1 MDEAPKNTLS
11 SGHAPPLAPGVRS
24 APVYLHPP
32 TSPGP
37 VEPNDLGRI
46 WPNLIGIGV
55 IVLQGLGLIASI
67 GSSAA
72 SLIDLNSL
80 FGVGGMGMGEML
92 DVAKKWQPYL
102 LASYAIAGVLA
113 VVAIFGGAMLLTR
126 RRLGVRLLVIWS
138 LLRIPYAVLVSWAT
152 TGMQRDNLAAMSNAG
167 TMGPQ
172 VPGMTS
178 VMVWTSLIMS
188 FVIAMALPAFLLV
201 WFSVNPIRRQTRQW
215 R

>member
-1 MDEAPKNTLS
+1 MDQAPQNPVS
-11 SGHAPPLAPGVRS
+11 DHAPPLAPSAQS
-24 APVYLHPP
+24 APLRLHPP

-37 VEPNDLGRI
+37 VEPNEEGRI
-46 WPNLIGIGV
+46 WPNMIGIGV

-67 GSSAA
+67 GSAAA

-80 FGVGGMGMGEML
+80 FGVGGMGMGEMI

-102 LASYAIAGVLA
+102 LACYAIAGVLA

-126 RRLGVRLLVIWS
+126 RRLGVHLLIIWS
-138 LLRIPYAVLVSWAT
+138 LLRIPYAIFVSWAT

-167 TMGPQ
+167 AIGPQ

-178 VMVWTSLIMS
+178 VMVWTSLLMS
-188 FVIAMALPAFLLV
+188 FVVAMAIPAFLLI
-201 WFSVNPIRRQTRQW
+201 WFSVKPIRRQTRLW